1 MPLLIAANE
10 VANEQKVTSKKK
22 WITSRRVVRRKYRVS
37 AVRTSEAKLA
47 KKEVG
52 RLANNQT

>member
-1 MPLLIAANE
+1 MTVDKLYL
-10 VANEQKVTSKKK
+10 Q
-22 WITSRRVVRRKYRVS
+22 VS
-37 AVRTSEAKLA
+37 TVRTSEAKLA